1 MKVNKDLKNAIS
13 SQPSILTLGTFDGVH
28 KGHRKIIS
36 NLKSEAKRNNLRS
49 IILTFFP
56 HPRNIVSSEIIKSIS
71 TIDEKIKIFSDLG
84 IDELIIQK
92 FDKSFASMD
101 AKEFIELLVNNLKI
115 KKIIVGYNHRFGKNR
130 SADINVLKDFSLKYD
145 FEVLEIKAF
154 EVENI
159 KISSTKIRDAIQQG
173 NIKLCNNY
181 LGYNFNINGDVVKG
195 KSIGKSLGFPTAN
208 IKIVEEYKIMPKNGV
223 YLVRCF
229 FEKEK
234 LYGMMNIGFNPT
246 FGSNDKTLEVNIFD
260 FDKDLYG
267 ERIRIE
273 FLNFIREEIKFE
285 NVELLQNQLIKDR
298 ENCIKHLNSTYN
310 N

>member
-1 MKVNKDLKNAIS
+1 MKVTKDLKNAIS
-13 SQPSILTLGTFDGVH
+13 SRPSILTLGTFDGVH

>member
-1 MKVNKDLKNAIS
+1 MKVTKDLKNAIS
-13 SQPSILTLGTFDGVH
+13 SRPSILTLGTFDGVH

-36 NLKSEAKRNNLRS
+36 NLKSEAKINNLRS

-92 FDKSFASMD
+92 FDKSFSSMN
-101 AKEFIELLVNNLKI
+101 AKEFIELLVDNLKI

-154 EVENI
+154 EVKNI

-195 KSIGKSLGFPTAN
+195 KSIGKSIGFPTAN

-267 ERIRIE
+267 ETIRIE

>member
-1 MKVNKDLKNAIS
+1 MKVTKDLKNAIS
-13 SQPSILTLGTFDGVH
+13 SRPSILTLGTFDGVH

-36 NLKSEAKRNNLRS
+36 NLKSEAKTNNLRS

>member
-1 MKVNKDLKNAIS
+1 MKVTKDLKNAIS
-13 SQPSILTLGTFDGVH
+13 SRPSILTLGTFDGVH

-36 NLKSEAKRNNLRS
+36 NLKSEAKINNLRS

-92 FDKSFASMD
+92 FDKSFSSMN
-101 AKEFIELLVNNLKI
+101 AKEFIELLVDNLKI

-267 ERIRIE
+267 ETIRIE

>member
-1 MKVNKDLKNAIS
+1 MKVTKDLKNAIS

-71 TIDEKIKIFSDLG
+71 TIDEKIKIFSNLG
-84 IDELIIQK
+84 VDELIIQK

-267 ERIRIE
+267 ETIRIE

>member
-1 MKVNKDLKNAIS
+1 MKVTKDLKNAIS

-181 LGYNFNINGDVVKG
+181 LGYNFNINGDVIKG
-195 KSIGKSLGFPTAN
+195 KSIGKSIGFPTAN

-267 ERIRIE
+267 ETIRIE

>member
-173 NIKLCNNY
+173 NINLCNNY

-267 ERIRIE
+267 ETIRIE

>member
-36 NLKSEAKRNNLRS
+36 NLKSEAKTNNLRS

-267 ERIRIE
+267 ETIRIE

>member
-1 MKVNKDLKNAIS
+1 MKVTKDLKNAIS

-71 TIDEKIKIFSDLG
+71 TIDEKIKIFSNLG
-84 IDELIIQK
+84 VDELIIQK

-173 NIKLCNNY
+173 NINLCNNY

-195 KSIGKSLGFPTAN
+195 KSIGKSIGFPTAN
-208 IKIVEEYKIMPKNGV
+208 IKIAEGYKIMPKNGV

-267 ERIRIE
+267 ETIRIE

-298 ENCIKHLNSTYN
+298 ENCIKHINSTYN

>member
-1 MKVNKDLKNAIS
+1 MKVTKDLKNAIS
-13 SQPSILTLGTFDGVH
+13 SRPSILTLGTFDGVH

-101 AKEFIELLVNNLKI
+101 AKEFIELLVDNLKI

-267 ERIRIE
+267 ETIRIE

-298 ENCIKHLNSTYN
+298 ENCIKHINSTYN